1 MPKDWKKPAKPTAA
15 ERRKAEADAHKTI
28 ARNKKALHDYSIEDK
43 WEAGIVLSGT
53 EVKALRMGRASLVD
67 AWVEAKDGEAW
78 LYGANIPMY
87 AQGSWTNHAPTRK
100 RKLLLHKEEIAKL
113 EQRTQA
119 KGYTIVPLELYF
131 IGGRVKV
138 EIALAK
144 GKQEWDKRQALRE
157 KQDNREAER
166 VMRAYARRARGWL
179 IVVGRAECPTELEFR
194 WALSCHAQFR
204 LCPG

>member
-1 MPKDWKKPAKPTAA
+1 MPKEWKKPKPTEA
-15 ERRKAEADAHKTI
+15 EKRKAEADAHRTI
-28 ARNKKALHDYSIEDK
+28 ARNKKALHDYLIEDK

-67 AWVEAKDGEAW
+67 AWVEVKDGEAW

-87 AQGSWTNHAPTRK
+87 AQGSWNNHAPTRK
-100 RKLLLHKEEIAKL
+100 RKLLLHKDQILRL
-113 EQRTQA
+113 EQKVAA

-131 IGGRVKV
+131 IGGRAKV

-157 KQDNREAER
+157 AQDKREAER
-166 VMRAYARRARGWL
+166 AMRAYARRARG
-179 IVVGRAECPTELEFR
+179 
-194 WALSCHAQFR
+194 
-204 LCPG
+204 

>member
-1 MPKDWKKPAKPTAA
+1 MPKEWKKPKPTEG
-15 ERRKAEADAHKTI
+15 ERRKAASDAKKTI
-28 ARNKKALHDYSIEDK
+28 ARNKKALHDYEVEER
-43 WEAGIVLSGT
+43 WEAGLALMGT

-100 RKLLLHKEEIAKL
+100 RKLLLHKSEIVRM
-113 EQRTQA
+113 EQKVAA

-131 IGGRVKV
+131 VGGRVKV
-138 EIALAK
+138 EVALGR

-157 KQDNREAER
+157 AQDRREAER
-166 VMRAYARRARGWL
+166 AMRRYTRQA
-179 IVVGRAECPTELEFR
+179 V
-194 WALSCHAQFR
+194 H
-204 LCPG
+204 